1 MRMNSRMSEFF
12 EAIDRTAREEDVP
25 DPFRAIAR
33 AGWTSE
39 GDAQLLSALYS
50 GYSGTPLSE
59 FGDVIHYEATVN
71 GRGMMDYDIPESDPE
86 RHTTLLRRSLGY
98 ACTALLAVPGS
109 CPWPMSGYVSLSEGG
124 LEDDLFTAHVTFSS
138 ERPGLPRYVDDMDSY
153 QHEAL
158 LEVSQDDAKALLRK
172 SGTRS
177 R

>member
-1 MRMNSRMSEFF
+1 MSEFF
-12 EAIDRTAREEDVP
+12 GAVEHIAREEDVP
-25 DPFRAIAR
+25 DPFRAIVR

-39 GDAQLLSALYS
+39 GDAQLLSALHS
-50 GYSGTPLSE
+50 GYSGASLTE

-86 RHTTLLRRSLGY
+86 RQKTLLRRSLGY
-98 ACTALLAVPGS
+98 VCTALLAVPES
-109 CPWPMSGYVSLSEGG
+109 HPWPMLGYVSLSEGG
-124 LEDDLFTAHVTFSS
+124 LADDLFTAHVTFSS
-138 ERPGLPRYVDDMDSY
+138 ERPGLPRYVDDVDSY

-158 LEVSQDDAKALLRK
+158 LEITQDDAKALLKR